1 MTIAIIKYNAGNT
14 ASVTNA
20 LLRQGITPT
29 ITDDAS
35 EIRAASHVIFPG
47 VGHAQPAMAYLRE
60 RGLDAVIRSLTQPF
74 LGICLGL
81 QLLCN
86 QSEEGDT
93 ACIGIYSVKVRRFV
107 GPEKVPHMGWN
118 TVALDGTGLGEGTR
132 RFYFLHAYRA
142 DLGED
147 TIAICDYGGKFS
159 AIMRKRNFLAV
170 QFHPEKSGKAGAA
183 LLARFVA
190 S

>member
-1 MTIAIIKYNAGNT
+1 MSIAIIKYNAGNT

-20 LLRQGITPT
+20 LLRLGITPT
-29 ITDDAS
+29 ITDDAG

-60 RGLDAVIRSLTQPF
+60 RGLDQVIRGLTQPF

-81 QLLCN
+81 QLLCEW
-86 QSEEGDT
+86 SEEGDT
-93 ACIGIYSVKVRRFV
+93 TCIGTYPHKVRRFPP
-107 GPEKVPHMGWN
+107 GEKVPHMGWN
-118 TVALDGTGLGEGTR
+118 QVPLDGTGLGEGTH

-142 DLGED
+142 DLGPD
-147 TIAICDYGGKFS
+147 TIAACDYGGKFS
-159 AIMRKRNFLAV
+159 AIMRKGNFLAA

-183 LLARFVA
+183 LLKRFLEV
-190 S
+190 